1 MSNLSD
7 YETYD
12 AMGLAKLVRKG
23 DVTPMELLE
32 CAIER
37 VDRHNPVLNAVVL
50 PMYEEARSR
59 IEAGLPDGPL
69 RGVPLL
75 LKDLGLLYTGFAT
88 SFGSRLFADFMAE
101 HDSTLVER
109 YRKAG
114 LVVMGKTN
122 TPEFGLTITT
132 ESALYG
138 ACRNPWDK
146 TRSTGGSSG
155 GAAAAVASGMVPVAH
170 ASDGGGSIRIPASCC
185 GLFGLKPTRGRIPAG
200 PPQGEGWN
208 GMSTDHVIS
217 RSVRDS
223 ALFLDISSGRS
234 LGDPHGAP
242 TADGPFLAEV
252 SQAPGSLRIAMTA
265 TAPSG
270 VKAGEACVA
279 ALKDTAQL
287 CTDLGHTVSE
297 AAPHVDADRLQ
308 EAVVTIINANT
319 AAMVDGRLAQLG
331 RDLGDRDIEYVTRRA
346 AESGREA
353 SAPELIKA
361 IETIHH
367 TGRQVARF
375 FESYDIL
382 LSPVLLKPPVPLGY
396 LDTQSEDVRGYL
408 GRLYSYFG
416 FTGLFNATGQPSMSV
431 PLCWSKENL
440 PIGMLF
446 SARFGEEATL
456 FRLAGQ
462 LESARP
468 WKDRRP
474 AL

>member
-1 MSNLSD
+1 MGTLSD

-12 AMGLAKLVRKG
+12 AIGLAELVRKG
-23 DVTPMELLE
+23 EVTPLELLE

-37 VDRHNPVLNAVVL
+37 VERHNAALNAVVL

-75 LKDLGLLYTGFAT
+75 LKDLGLLYKGFTT
-88 SFGSRLFADFMAE
+88 SFGSRLFADFMADY
-101 HDSTLVER
+101 DSTLVER
-109 YRKAG
+109 YRRAG

-132 ESALYG
+132 EPQLYG
-138 ACRNPWDK
+138 PCRNPWN
-146 TRSTGGSSG
+146 TTISSGGSSG
-155 GAAAAVASGMVPVAH
+155 GSAAAVASGMVPVGH
-170 ASDGGGSIRIPASCC
+170 ASDGGGSIRIPAACC

-223 ALFLDISSGRS
+223 ALFLDISCGRS

-242 TADGPFLAEV
+242 TVDGPFLDEV
-252 SQAPGSLRIAMTA
+252 SRPPGELRIAMTA

-270 VKAGEACVA
+270 VKADEACVA
-279 ALKDTAQL
+279 SLLDTAQL
-287 CTDLGHTVSE
+287 CTDLGHKVTE
-297 AAPHVDADRLQ
+297 AAPEFDADRLQ

-319 AAMVDGRLAQLG
+319 AAMVDARVEQLG
-331 RDLGDRDIEYVTRRA
+331 RELSEEDLEYVTMRA
-346 AESGREA
+346 AQSGREA
-353 SAPELIKA
+353 SAPELIQA
-361 IETIHH
+361 IQTVHH
-367 TGRQVARF
+367 TGRLVARF

-382 LSPVLLKPPVPLGY
+382 LSPVLLKPPVPIGY

-408 GRLYSYFG
+408 GRLYTYFG

-446 SARFGEEATL
+446 SGRFAEEATL

-462 LESARP
+462 LEAARP

-474 AL
+474 PL

>member
-1 MSNLSD
+1 MGTLID
-7 YETYD
+7 YEAYD
-12 AMGLAKLVRKG
+12 AIGLAELVRKG
-23 DVTPMELLE
+23 EVTPLELLE

-37 VDRHNPVLNAVVL
+37 VERHNAALNAVVL

-59 IEAGLPDGPL
+59 IAAGLPDGPL
-69 RGVPLL
+69 KGVPLL
-75 LKDLGLLYTGFAT
+75 LKDLGVLYKGFAT
-88 SFGSRLFADFMAE
+88 SFGSRLFADFMANY
-101 HDSTLVER
+101 DSTLVER
-109 YRKAG
+109 YRNAG

-132 ESALYG
+132 EPQLYG
-138 ACRNPWDK
+138 PCRNPWDK
-146 TRSTGGSSG
+146 TISTGGSSG
-155 GAAAAVASGMVPVAH
+155 GSAAAVAAGMVPVGH
-170 ASDGGGSIRIPASCC
+170 ASDGGGSIRIPAACC

-242 TADGPFLAEV
+242 AADGPFLDEV
-252 SQAPGSLRIAMTA
+252 SRPPGELRIAMTA

-270 VKAGEACVA
+270 AKADEACVA
-279 ALKDTAQL
+279 ALQDTAKL
-287 CTDLGHTVSE
+287 CADLGHKVTE
-297 AAPHVDADRLQ
+297 AAPEFDADRLQ

-319 AAMVDGRLAQLG
+319 AAMVDARVEQLG
-331 RDLGDRDIEYVTRRA
+331 RELAEGDLEYVTRRA
-346 AESGREA
+346 AESGREVC
-353 SAPELIKA
+353 APELVQA
-361 IETIHH
+361 IQTIHH

-375 FESYDIL
+375 FEDYDIL
-382 LSPVLLKPPVPLGY
+382 LSPVLLKPPVPIGY

-408 GRLYSYFG
+408 GRLYTYFG

-431 PLCWSKENL
+431 PLCWSQENL

-446 SARFGEEATL
+446 SGRFAEEATL

-462 LESARP
+462 LEAARP

-474 AL
+474 PL